1 MPLEPAKSRAL
12 DKLFYDLFNGAVD
25 ADALLHSSRSI
36 PQQRQALSS
45 GSGWLVLDDV
55 KMYLDSARYFLKPDG
70 TPNRDRAETADV
82 DAKNQVAQ
90 AAKKK
95 ADALVAELQKA
106 QTTAEEARFLGDSAA
121 AAEADRLVAATKPDT
136 DSAVAEAEELLAIAD
151 AARAAK
157 QEREAQDIG
166 AVTMVQALHRGNR
179 AREAAKRGADAL
191 RAYATSLFPPPPPV
205 EDDEDFDPSIP
216 EHNRDIKVA
225 SGSLFIM
232 SDEATL
238 RHSLNRFLNGKP
250 VDTFLL
256 ICILI
261 NVLILAIETPTATL
275 RPAFVDLFYT
285 VDFTLSVVFSS
296 KCQQHIDGRCCSNSL
311 LLPYTIACIV
321 LRS

>member
-1 MPLEPAKSRAL
+1 MPLEPEKSRAL
-12 DKLFYDLFNGAVD
+12 DRLFYDLFNGAVD
-25 ADALLHSSRSI
+25 ADALLHSSRCLPKQRHSI
-36 PQQRQALSS
+36 SS

-55 KMYLDSARYFLKPDG
+55 KTYLDSARYYLKPDG
-70 TPNRDRAETADV
+70 TPNRDRAETEDV
-82 DAKNQVAQ
+82 DAKNELAQ

-95 ADALVAELQKA
+95 ADALVAELEKA
-106 QTTAEEARFLGDSAA
+106 QTAAEEARFNGDSAA
-121 AAEADRLVAATKPDT
+121 AADADSLVAAQKPDT

-151 AARAAK
+151 AARTAK

-179 AREAAKRGADAL
+179 ARKAAKRGADAL
-191 RAYATSLFPPPPPV
+191 RAYAANLFPPPPPV
-205 EDDEDFDPSIP
+205 DDDEDFDPSIP

-232 SDEATL
+232 SDEASL
-238 RHSLNRFLNGKP
+238 RHNLNRFLNGKP

-285 VDFTLSVVFSS
+285 VDFALSVVFSS
-296 KCQQHIDGRCCSNSL
+296 KCQQLIDGRCSSNFL
-311 LLPYTIACIV
+311 LLP
-321 LRS
+321 